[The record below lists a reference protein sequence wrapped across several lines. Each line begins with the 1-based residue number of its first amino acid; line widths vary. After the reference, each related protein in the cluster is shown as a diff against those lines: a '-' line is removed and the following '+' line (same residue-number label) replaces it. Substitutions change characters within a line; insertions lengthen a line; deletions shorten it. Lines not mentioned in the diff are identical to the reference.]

1 MIHPS
6 TFIDKARASGS
17 DLYASVPCSFLKPLI
32 NYAIDSPEVSYVQ
45 LNNEGEA
52 IAFAA
57 GAYLAGKK
65 PVVMFQNSGL
75 GNMVNPITSLLCVFR
90 IPLLLICSWRG
101 QPGLKDEP
109 QHELMG
115 KISAQ
120 MLSLI
125 EVENEILPSEDHLVA
140 ESLDRS
146 SDYLKRMSLPYGL
159 IVPKGTL
166 QPYKL
171 TSSRSEKQKTMNHV
185 RKGSTIAPSVRRFDL
200 IEVICDVV
208 GTEHV
213 IVGTTGLTSRELF
226 VCRDSANHFYM
237 VGSMGCASSL
247 ALGLAMHLP
256 REKKV
261 VVIDGDGAILMRLEA
276 MASIGYYH
284 PANLVHIV
292 LDNNMHESTG
302 GQQTLSHGIALNN
315 IAAACGYADVVSTSD
330 RVDFSRELECALKKD
345 GPTFI
350 YARTV
355 SGSLDDVPRPIVK
368 PYEVKE
374 RLMNYLGVGTKI

>member
-355 SGSLDDVPRPIVK
+355 PGSLDDVPRPIVK

>member
-1 MIHPS
+1 MIHPA
-6 TFIDKARASGS
+6 TFIDKARASGC

-32 NYAIDSPEVSYVQ
+32 NYAIDSPEVSCVQ

-52 IAFAA
+52 TAFAA

-75 GNMVNPITSLLCVFR
+75 GNMINPITSLLCTFR

-101 QPGLKDEP
+101 QPGSKDEP

-120 MLSLI
+120 LLSLVN
-125 EVENEILPSEDHLVA
+125 VENEVLSSEDHLVA
-140 ESLDRS
+140 AALDRS
-146 SDYLKRMSLPYGL
+146 FDYLQRMSLPYGL

-166 QPYKL
+166 HPYKL
-171 TSSRSEKQKTMNHV
+171 MSSPSEKQKTMNPV
-185 RKGSTIAPSVRRFDL
+185 RKGATIAPSVRRFDL

-208 GTEHV
+208 GTEHP
-213 IVGTTGLTSRELF
+213 IVGTTGLTGRELF
-226 VCRDSANHFYM
+226 ACRDSANHFYM

-276 MASIGYYH
+276 MASIGYYQ
-284 PANLVHIV
+284 PPNLIHIV

-302 GQQTLSHGIALNN
+302 GQQTLSHGIALDN
-315 IAAACGYADVVSTSD
+315 IAVACAYADVVSTSD
-330 RVDFSRELECALKKD
+330 RDDFSRELECALNKK

-355 SGSLDDVPRPIVK
+355 PGTRDDIPRPTIK

-374 RLMNYLGVGTKI
+374 RLMSYLNVGPKI